1 KTPKAVVTWGNT
13 IPAYVLSNTKFK
25 AIIQIGTINNWNGII
40 IVARINIKITFLPL
54 KFILAS
60 GYAASEQNNTLK
72 TTVNIVTTTLL
83 NKYLQKGK
91 VSITLTK
98 FIKVRSEEHTSE
110 LQ

>member
-1 KTPKAVVTWGNT
+1 
-13 IPAYVLSNTKFK
+13 
-25 AIIQIGTINNWNGII
+25 
-40 IVARINIKITFLPL
+40 NIKITFLPL

-98 FIKVRSEEHTSE
+98 FIKVIFSVINLCGYRKIFSPADFNDVEISQRNGHNINNVNKISNE
-110 LQ
+110 